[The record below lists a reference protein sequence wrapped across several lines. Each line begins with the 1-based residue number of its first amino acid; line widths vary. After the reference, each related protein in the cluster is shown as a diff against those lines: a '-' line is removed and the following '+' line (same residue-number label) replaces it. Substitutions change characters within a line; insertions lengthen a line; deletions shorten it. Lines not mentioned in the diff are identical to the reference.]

1 MKKKFT
7 LLTFIITCTLSFAQV
22 GIGTTTPDPSAAL
35 DITDTE
41 RGLLVPRMTL
51 ADRIAIVTPATG
63 LLIYQTDGTTG
74 FWFYNGTT
82 WTTFGADADWTV
94 SGSDMY
100 NANTGNVG
108 VGNTAP
114 STKFHIT
121 GTTVPASSGSTTLYS
136 NDFSS
141 GGVTNTLNAGNGC
154 TTSPNIWHVSATSP
168 DASCTTCTGNRA
180 YIENSISC
188 SQDQTF
194 TEGSFTPTTTS
205 VDISFNYGFDDFLNG
220 SFFIVTL
227 YNETTTTTTATLLNL
242 NTDALDTSYS
252 GTHTVVAGN
261 NYSIK
266 FQYIGDF
273 DYGAAVDDVL
283 ITESSVATPGSYVF
297 RLEDGQE
304 QDGYV
309 LTSDA
314 NGNGTWKA
322 SSGGG
327 GGSGTYSFTNGINE
341 ATSTVKLGGSLTED
355 TTIAATGF
363 ALNVS
368 SSGKTNMLYIDDDE
382 DVVKFGHNTT
392 PWDAGATYTVDTNST
407 TIEYLTSN
415 YNGTSRGTTTG
426 VGSLEYFVD
435 VEASIA
441 SSDNFLPLQDDM
453 LNLGSSDNR
462 WMDIYLANAPTVS
475 SDMTLKNNVKELNYG
490 LNTLLKLNTIS
501 YQWRNN
507 QLRDTRIP
515 NNQKETHLGFSAQ
528 QLLEIMPEVVKTH
541 TWKILDEKDPR
552 NYTRVKNDKLG
563 VRYSEIIP
571 VTVKAIQ
578 EQQAQIEELKNSMT
592 ELKKQNELL
601 MKLLE
606 K

>member
-1 MKKKFT
+1 MTKKIT
-7 LLTFIITCTLSFAQV
+7 LLTLFATCTLSFAQV

-41 RGLLVPRMTL
+41 KGLLVPRMTL
-51 ADRIAIVTPATG
+51 AERNAIAAPATG
-63 LLIYQTDGTTG
+63 LLIYQTDSTTG
-74 FWFYNGTT
+74 FWFYNGTV
-82 WTTFGADADWTV
+82 WTTFGADLDWTV
-94 SGSDMY
+94 SGTDMY

-114 STKFHIT
+114 TTKFHVT
-121 GTTVPASSGSTTLYS
+121 GTTVPASSGLTTLYT

-154 TTSPNIWHVSATSP
+154 TTSPNIWHVSATSAN
-168 DASCTTCTGNRA
+168 ASCTTCTGNRA
-180 YIENSISC
+180 YIEYSFSC
-188 SQDQTF
+188 AQDQTF
-194 TEGSFTPTTTS
+194 TEGNFTPTTTS
-205 VDISFNYGFDDFLNG
+205 VDISFNYGFDDFING

-227 YNETTTTTTATLLNL
+227 YNETTATTTATLLNL
-242 NTDALDTSYS
+242 NADALDASYS

-261 NYSIK
+261 NYSLK
-266 FQYIGDF
+266 FQYIGDN
-273 DYGAAVDDVL
+273 DYGAAVDDILV
-283 ITESSVATPGSYVF
+283 TEASVASAGTYVF

-314 NGNGTWKA
+314 NGNGTWKP
-322 SSGGG
+322 SGGG
-327 GGSGTYSFTNGINE
+327 SGSGTYSFTNGITE
-341 ATSTVKLGGSLTED
+341 ASGVVKLGGTLTED
-355 TTIAATGF
+355 TTIGATGF

-368 SSGKTNMLYIDDDE
+368 SSGKTNMLYVDDDE

-407 TIEYLTSN
+407 TIEYITSN

-475 SDMTLKNNVKELNYG
+475 SDMTLKNNVKELGYG

-501 YQWRNN
+501 YQWKNN
-507 QLRDTRIP
+507 QLRNTRIP
-515 NNQKETHLGFSAQ
+515 KSQKETHLGFSAQ
-528 QLLEIMPEVVKTH
+528 QLLEVMPEVVKTH
-541 TWKILDEKDPR
+541 TWKILNEDTPGT
-552 NYTRVKNDKLG
+552 YTRVKNNKLG

-571 VTVKAIQ
+571 VAVKAIQ
-578 EQQAQIEELKNSMT
+578 EQQEQIEELKNSVT

>member
-1 MKKKFT
+1 MTKKIT
-7 LLTFIITCTLSFAQV
+7 LLTLFVTCTLSFAQV

-51 ADRIAIVTPATG
+51 AERNAIATPANG
-63 LLIYQTDGTTG
+63 LLIYQTDNTTG
-74 FWFYNGTT
+74 FWFYNGSV
-82 WTTFGADADWTV
+82 WTTFGADTDWTV
-94 SGSDMY
+94 SGTDMY
-100 NANTGNVG
+100 NANTGNIG
-108 VGNTAP
+108 VGNTTPTA
-114 STKFHIT
+114 KFHIT
-121 GTTVPASSGSTTLYS
+121 GTTVPASSGTTTLYS

-154 TTSPNIWHVSATSP
+154 TASPNIWHIESAPTFG
-168 DASCTTCTGNRA
+168 DCTACTGNRA
-180 YIENSISC
+180 YIQYNFSC
-188 SQDQTF
+188 VQDQTM
-194 TEGSFTPTTTS
+194 TEGNFTPNTTS
-205 VDISFNYGFDDFLNG
+205 VDISFNYGYEDYSGTD
-220 SFFIVTL
+220 SFTVTL
-227 YNETTTTTTATLLNL
+227 YNESTATTIATLINL
-242 NTDALDTSYS
+242 TTDADTSYT
-252 GTHTVVAGN
+252 GNHTVVAGN
-261 NYSIK
+261 NYSLK
-266 FQYIGDF
+266 FQYIGDN
-273 DYGAAVDDVL
+273 DLGVTVDDILV
-283 ITESSVATPGSYVF
+283 TETSVATPGSYVF

-314 NGNGTWKA
+314 SGNATWKA

-327 GGSGTYSFTNGINE
+327 GGSGTYSFTNGITE
-341 ATSTVKLGGSLTED
+341 ASSTVKLGGTLTED
-355 TTIAATGF
+355 TTIGATGF

-368 SSGKTNMLYIDDDE
+368 SSGKTNMLYVDDDD

-392 PWDAGATYTVDTNST
+392 PWDAGSTYTIDTNST
-407 TIEYLTSN
+407 TIEYMTSN

-441 SSDNFLPLQDDM
+441 SSDNFLPISDDL
-453 LNLGSSDNR
+453 LNLGSSNNR

-490 LNTLLKLNTIS
+490 LNTLLELNTIS
-501 YQWRNN
+501 YQWKND

-528 QLLEIMPEVVKTH
+528 QLLEVMPEVVKTH
-541 TWKILDEKDPR
+541 TWKILDETTPGT
-552 NYTRVKNDKLG
+552 YTRVKNDKLG

-578 EQQAQIEELKNSMT
+578 EQQEQIEELKNSVT